1 MPRELKDIEVTY
13 ISLVE
18 AGANKKNIIYKSDE
32 NEPVWNKEI
41 NISKKDEKEGVVYGI
56 VYSPDEVDTQG
67 DFAKAKEIKKA
78 AYNFMKEKR
87 VDSVDTSH
95 SFKKAGAFVCES
107 WILKKDDPLFK
118 KEKEGSWA
126 VGIKIE
132 DEKLKKDIENGKIK
146 ALSMAGTAKTKEV
159 EKGDTTLKELITSLK
174 EIFSTVNFS
183 VGGYAYQKHQNKGD
197 SMEKEQKDTKLQKE
211 QIELLKGA
219 VNEALEPFVKKIED
233 LSAELKKVDEKN
245 KELQAAL
252 EKSNQTIEL
261 RKKKKESDNG
271 SIVA

>member
-1 MPRELKDIEVTY
+1 MPRELQDIEVTY

-18 AGANKKNIIYKSDE
+18 AGANKKNIIFKSDE

-67 DFAKAKEIKKA
+67 DFAKTKEIKKA
-78 AYNFMKEKR
+78 AYNFMKKKR

-132 DEKLKKDIENGKIK
+132 DEKLKKDIEDGKIK

-159 EKGDTTLKELITSLK
+159 EKADTTLKELITSLK

-183 VGGYAYQKHQNKGD
+183 VGGYSYQKNQTKGE

-219 VNEALEPFVKKIED
+219 VNEALEPFTKEIED

-252 EKSNQTIEL
+252 EKSNQHL
-261 RKKKKESDNG
+261 SLKSKKATDSG
-271 SIVA
+271 IVA